1 MSAHVA
7 RSLRA
12 PRALLRAGVPL
23 QLVSLVVHEAK
34 GKKRKRPRPRLLRGQ
49 AGAASTDSCRH
60 PCPLPEGASALCV
73 RLGALRSLGDRH
85 LKVGLAQLLA
95 AIACRGQVQVHQ
107 RGTAYWDTG
116 GGAVERGASTWGC
129 IPSKKL
135 RRSGFCLNIS
145 ASSSMAVPDSDCMA
159 PHTCCLLECPAGGY
173 GLPTHGK
180 VPNQSCSW
188 HLFIYGSKE
197 EVNSVYLWQQRKGE

>member
-1 MSAHVA
+1 
-7 RSLRA
+7 
-12 PRALLRAGVPL
+12 
-23 QLVSLVVHEAK
+23 LVSLVVHEAK

-49 AGAASTDSCRH
+49 AGAASTGSSRH
-60 PCPLPEGASALCV
+60 PRPVPKGAAALCV

-95 AIACRGQVQVHQ
+95 AIDPRGQMRGHQ
-107 RGTAYWDTG
+107 RGSGYWDTG
-116 GGAVERGASTWGC
+116 GGAVERGACTCGC

-159 PHTCCLLECPAGGY
+159 PHICCALECLEGATDFPHMAKC
-173 GLPTHGK
+173 PIK
-180 VPNQSCSW
+180 VVLGTLVSMAA
-188 HLFIYGSKE
+188 KK
-197 EVNSVYLWQQRKGE
+197 R